1 MKSKVAFCCVKNVQG
16 FWGPSPWMLLI
27 RTEFEGFG
35 NPEISKNTFSVAIV
49 RSRIMTFD
57 MSTFV

>member
-1 MKSKVAFCCVKNVQG
+1 
-16 FWGPSPWMLLI
+16 MLLI

>member
-1 MKSKVAFCCVKNVQG
+1 
-16 FWGPSPWMLLI
+16 MLLI

-35 NPEISKNTFSVAIV
+35 NPEIPKNTFSVAIV